1 MMKSGRRWRRSSRR
15 GVVVPDPALMVS
27 GEVAS
32 TTSLPRVVIG
42 SPVGLAITVACM
54 VGSATA
60 TGATEPVELQ
70 GTTTAVQMR
79 IRSASEEVRPIVVG
93 ESVSTRFREL
103 SARWHRDTDHW
114 SVLAR
119 KFKHPAYE
127 GILRMG
133 PVVVPCILRE
143 IEARPGHW
151 HTALRQLTGANPVPP
166 GTPTTEAC
174 RVWLAWARSNGYR
187 W

>member
-1 MMKSGRRWRRSSRR
+1 M
-15 GVVVPDPALMVS
+15 
-27 GEVAS
+27 
-32 TTSLPRVVIG
+32 RVH
-42 SPVGLAITVACM
+42 
-54 VGSATA
+54 
-60 TGATEPVELQ
+60 
-70 GTTTAVQMR
+70 
-79 IRSASEEVRPIVVG
+79 SASEEVRPVVVG
-93 ESVSTRFREL
+93 ESVSMRFREL

-127 GILRMG
+127 NILKMG

-151 HTALRQLTGANPVPP
+151 HAALRQLTGVNPVPP